1 MPTTPS
7 PAPASPT
14 SLDAYRARAGQR
26 PRTPRAPRG
35 GPGLTELHD
44 HFARAASPAT
54 PDRPFH
60 RAVASVLARAE
71 QVPAGDQVAWEQ
83 FLAILARHHVQ
94 ARAAANCGVLANLV
108 GIATFGDAADFVVLA
123 DLSARLGA
131 TRLASVQH
139 RTARFVEPHPTFPV
153 TTEAVR
159 RMVAVSAHPIAG
171 NSLDTAVALLAEG
184 VDPDEF
190 LPVVRTAGELR
201 GLVDGGTVL
210 EWRHHLAMIA
220 ASPWSPYAQHLVD
233 LAEVIERPLV
243 GDVVN
248 RYTGLCRDRLK
259 ESEREHVAD
268 EVRRLVHASG
278 VTQRQFA
285 QWVGTSPSRL
295 SSYVSGAVTP
305 SASLMLRMTRTSRLL
320 QERDVRDAPSAGSEQ
335 SWGAARA
342 TADEGTT
349 GRSHLSVV

>member
-1 MPTTPS
+1 MTS
-7 PAPASPT
+7 LRSHAPVGAT
-14 SLDAYRARAGQR
+14 SLDDYRARADQR
-26 PRTPRAPRG
+26 PRRPRAPAG
-35 GPGLTELHD
+35 APGVTELRD
-44 HFARAASPAT
+44 HFSRAASPAT
-54 PDRPFH
+54 PERPFH
-60 RAVASVLARAE
+60 RAVASVLSRAE
-71 QVPAGDQVAWEQ
+71 RVPADDQLAWDH
-83 FLAILARHHVQ
+83 FLGILGRHRDRP
-94 ARAAANCGVLANLV
+94 RAATSCGVLANLV
-108 GIATFGDAADFVVLA
+108 GIATFGDAADFVVLT

-139 RTARFVEPHPTFPV
+139 RTARFIEPHPTFPV

-159 RMVAVSAHPIAG
+159 RMVAVSAHPVVG
-171 NSLDTAVALLAEG
+171 GSLDSAVALLAEG

-190 LPVVRTAGELR
+190 LPVIRTAAELR

-233 LAEVIERPLV
+233 LSDVIERPLAGEV
-243 GDVVN
+243 ID
-248 RYTGLCRDRLK
+248 RYTGLCRDRHK
-259 ESEREHVAD
+259 DSEREHVAD
-268 EVRRLVHASG
+268 EVRHLVHASG

-295 SSYVSGAVTP
+295 STYVSGAVTP
-305 SASLMLRMTRTSRLL
+305 SAALMLRMTRTSRLL
-320 QERDVRDAPSAGSEQ
+320 QERDMPHAPSAGSEQ

-342 TADEGTT
+342 AADVGTT